1 MVDQMLVVVEVLVE
15 VEELED
21 SHMQVVEEL

>member
-1 MVDQMLVVVEVLVE
+1 MVDQMLVVEEVLVE

-21 SHMQVVEEL
+21 SHMQTVEEL